1 MKGKHGPHLS
11 THTTEALFS
20 ACPHSRPG
28 RCLGDP
34 FRATVPQFPS
44 LCLRSSNTGTPA
56 SYQENWWNNVC
67 KAFSFERMKSAMT
80 TKSKQYYWT
89 FLSGNHFCLLNW
101 GTTRRIKG
109 VSLFVDLLLWRL
121 PPSTWQKPRRERSA
135 RIVNLTKSQD
145 ELSKDFLAH
154 LE

>member
-1 MKGKHGPHLS
+1 MTIKPHFPPMKGKHGPHLS

-109 VSLFVDLLLWRL
+109 VSLFADCCSGGFL
-121 PPSTWQKPRRERSA
+121 PPPGRNPAERG
-135 RIVNLTKSQD
+135 LPGLWT
-145 ELSKDFLAH
+145 
-154 LE
+154 